1 LIIYRLVLYNE
12 FKPDIVAL
20 VGKANKMGSVMGF
33 PKHPSNGGGIN
44 IGWVRCHP
52 ITLKK
57 TVSTSLRAK
66 M

>member
-1 LIIYRLVLYNE
+1 
-12 FKPDIVAL
+12 
-20 VGKANKMGSVMGF
+20 MGF

-57 TVSTSLRAK
+57 KLGACP
-66 M
+66 